1 MVSMFVICTFAPSP
15 ERSLMGLAVQA
26 CILNRGTGEIHRQVM
41 DYLLSIFGGIV
52 MQAIAMERLAYR
64 SPAC

>member
-1 MVSMFVICTFAPSP
+1 
-15 ERSLMGLAVQA
+15 MGLAVRV
-26 CILNRGTGEIHRQVM
+26 CILNRGTGEIHRQVT

-52 MQAIAMERLAYR
+52 MQAVAMERLAYR

>member
-1 MVSMFVICTFAPSP
+1 MVSMFVTCTFAPSP
-15 ERSLMGLAVQA
+15 KRSLMGLAVRV
-26 CILNRGTGEIHRQVM
+26 CILNRGTGEIHRQVT

-52 MQAIAMERLAYR
+52 MQAVAMERLAYR